1 MLSCQCLST
10 LASRAHSDEGAKT
23 LVEILSSTTR
33 DVEDDGDAIHELHRR
48 IWPAFENL
56 LLNRLDNPRK
66 LQKVELAT
74 LRVYWKTLPARL
86 WVVSVKTHGSMS
98 SHRLGLP
105 LPCSDHLIEELEKRS
120 PNNIPQTDQTL
131 VDLLFVFVLGLP
143 LCLFACNAEKH
154 DRIVALADNVAA
166 QLWPSLGS
174 ARLQIPMRKVTK
186 DYYDMIESA
195 HVTRMTLEFDKNF
208 DKLSL
213 WSEEEIYRMAY
224 DFGMQGK
231 HFVGTECY
239 ELRLWA
245 NKQTLD
251 VHGLII
257 FKSQDNSE
265 GPLGHVHGGLIA
277 TVGDIVTAYACLTT
291 AVMTQ
296 KLEISYRSPVP
307 LKSVLRFVGGKRHAP
322 ELREGTI
329 LSVVEFFDLR
339 NNLKFVANGTFSR
352 PRNAKL

>member
-1 MLSCQCLST
+1 MLSDKCLST
-10 LASRAHSDEGAKT
+10 LASRAHFEEGAKT

-56 LLNRLDNPRK
+56 LLNRADNPRK
-66 LQKVELAT
+66 LQKMELVM

-105 LPCSDHLIEELEKRS
+105 LPCCDHLIEELEQQT
-120 PNNIPQTDQTL
+120 PNIPQTDQAL

-143 LCLFACNAEKH
+143 LCFFACDAEKH
-154 DRIVALADNVAA
+154 DRIIFLADNVAA
-166 QLWPSLGS
+166 QLWPSIGG

-186 DYYDMIESA
+186 DYHDVIESA
-195 HVTRMTLEFDKNF
+195 HVARMTQEFDKNF
-208 DKLSL
+208 NKLSL
-213 WSEEEIYRMAY
+213 WSEDERYKMAY

-239 ELRLWA
+239 EIRLWA
-245 NKQTLD
+245 DKQSQD

-257 FKSQDNSE
+257 FKSQDDSE

-277 TVGDIVTAYACLTT
+277 TVGDMVTAYACLTT
-291 AVMTQ
+291 AAMTR

-322 ELREGTI
+322 ELRKDAI
-329 LSVVEFFDLR
+329 LSVVEFFDVR
-339 NNLKFVANGTFSR
+339 NNLKFVAKGTFSR
-352 PRNAKL
+352 PRIAKL